1 MNDEHNGIA
10 YLKSIFESI
19 VARISEKYIDH
30 QLHSKVVN
38 ISQNKMAD
46 ICYTFFKFNLI
57 CYLFVKNG
65 SLGNQDEISNFIY
78 HDNFPESIFSNVM
91 LISELL
97 DDYRT
102 ICHKGYYISEFSPF
116 SYSKISY
123 PYAYD
128 WRFYVIGSIKIK
140 NSLAN
145 RKLISRFISNENT
158 LFGNDQ
164 KKSSRICDY
173 ILTPFP
179 SSGEYS
185 YLMLFSRL
193 FMILSSFQDNYG
205 DHNSYIVFIDEGEV
219 GFHPS
224 WKKKYLSWLLDFFNS
239 QFNKYSI
246 QLILTTHS
254 PYLLSDLPP
263 ENCILLRKSKLR
275 QPEQVPENELKTF
288 GANIHELLATSF
300 FLQDGLIGD
309 FAKKTIQTV
318 IDFLNTWKKGV
329 EINKGEKEF
338 VKYVISIVSDEIVRF
353 KLLDMYNE
361 IFYDE
366 TIIEDEILEMQKRI
380 ESLKKMRD
388 DRN

>member
-1 MNDEHNGIA
+1 
-10 YLKSIFESI
+10 
-19 VARISEKYIDH
+19 
-30 QLHSKVVN
+30 
-38 ISQNKMAD
+38 
-46 ICYTFFKFNLI
+46 
-57 CYLFVKNG
+57 
-65 SLGNQDEISNFIY
+65 
-78 HDNFPESIFSNVM
+78 
-91 LISELL
+91 
-97 DDYRT
+97 
-102 ICHKGYYISEFSPF
+102 
-116 SYSKISY
+116 
-123 PYAYD
+123 
-128 WRFYVIGSIKIK
+128 
-140 NSLAN
+140 
-145 RKLISRFISNENT
+145 
-158 LFGNDQ
+158 
-164 KKSSRICDY
+164 
-173 ILTPFP
+173 
-179 SSGEYS
+179 
-185 YLMLFSRL
+185 
-193 FMILSSFQDNYG
+193 MILSSFQDNYG